1 MKEPSAPNSNSDKVI
16 DAETIPCPDVHE
28 TESAHAMAVQ
38 RVRFTIRAMMVLV
51 TLTAVW
57 LYILMQA
64 SKYRARFPNNHS
76 AWTLSD

>member
-1 MKEPSAPNSNSDKVI
+1 
-16 DAETIPCPDVHE
+16 
-28 TESAHAMAVQ
+28 MAVQ